1 MPAGYCD
8 SIQIKRQDMTTE
20 TLESRVTANNHPSSD
35 TQSTPRPEV
44 EAFYEIRVKGHL
56 DLSWSDWLDGLA
68 IVPQRGD
75 ETLLSGPIVDQAA
88 LHGLLDKL
96 YAMNLAILSV
106 VQVKNDQEMEDK
118 SV

>member
-1 MPAGYCD
+1 
-8 SIQIKRQDMTTE
+8 MTT
-20 TLESRVTANNHPSSD
+20 NNHP
-35 TQSTPRPEV
+35 TPDAQQAPRQEV

-56 DLSWSDWLDGLA
+56 DLSWSDWLGGLA
-68 IVPQRGD
+68 IVPQSSD
-75 ETLLSGPIVDQAA
+75 ETLLSGPIIDQAA

-96 YAMNLAILSV
+96 YAMNLTILSV